1 MRENSRRQDYHEYR
15 WKKGEGLR
23 TAALCAGAVVFLACF
38 FYRSLW
44 ACIPLAPLGW
54 VCFRMLQKKKKKRT
68 GEILAEQFRECILSV
83 SSSLQ
88 AGYSAENAFLECGED
103 MRLLYGEK
111 ALICQELG
119 FIRRGLQLNISLEEL
134 LRDFAERSDCPEIEQ
149 FAQIFSLA
157 KRNGGNMAAVIK
169 SSATLIGKRIEIR
182 RELQTLLAGKR
193 MELNIMKGMP
203 FAILLYVSF
212 GTPGYFDALYHNLTG
227 AAIMTACLAV
237 YLGAFLLGE
246 AVLGRMTAEVSAQ

>member
-1 MRENSRRQDYHEYR
+1 MKENSRRQDYHEYR
-15 WKKGEGLR
+15 WKRGERLQAVLLSG
-23 TAALCAGAVVFLACF
+23 AAVVFLACF

-54 VCFRMLQKKKKKRT
+54 VCFRMILRKKKKLA
-68 GEILAEQFRECILSV
+68 GEILAEQFRECILAV

-88 AGYSAENAFLECGED
+88 AGYSAENAFLECAQD

-111 ALICQELG
+111 APICEELG
-119 FIRRGLQLNISLEEL
+119 LIRRGLQINLSLEEL
-134 LRDFAERSDCPEIEQ
+134 LRDFAVRSDCPEIEQ

-157 KRNGGNMAAVIK
+157 KRNGGNMAAIIR
-169 SSATLIGKRIEIR
+169 SSASLIGKQIEMR

-203 FAILLYVSF
+203 FAILLYVGFS
-212 GTPGYFDALYHNLTG
+212 TPGYFDTLYHNLTG
-227 AAIMTACLAV
+227 AAVMTACLAV

-246 AVLGRMTAEVSAQ
+246 AVLSRMTAEVSAQ